1 MLKGGRNMATNK
13 NPVVTGT
20 QKASALA
27 QQVARRVAAKPRWLG
42 LAAIA
47 LAVIVAG
54 TVVARRGLPHWAHFD
69 ALRQMHFTPTLA
81 DLQRA
86 VHQHPQD
93 AKAHAR
99 LGHAYFAKGM
109 HAQGAAE
116 DERALF
122 LDPKIAS
129 DDMAADLVS
138 GFGTPAQTV
147 AANTLGSYHMVQA
160 ADGLEKLTSS
170 KVYAVR
176 SAALGTLQKLGRA
189 SRGEYLKVWTLDLEH
204 PDCEVRRHAIA
215 KLGEMGDKRALEP
228 IHAARMKDDQNTP
241 WYAFRC
247 IGNRSDEAA
256 KQILGEQNAKPA
268 QPGALARR

>member
-1 MLKGGRNMATNK
+1 MATNK

-27 QQVARRVAAKPRWLG
+27 QQVAKRVRARPRWLG

-47 LAVIVAG
+47 LALIVAG
-54 TVVARRGLPHWAHFD
+54 VVVVRRGLPHWANLN
-69 ALRQMHFTPTLA
+69 ALRQIHITPTLP

-99 LGHAYFAKGM
+99 LAHAYIGKGM
-109 HAQGAAE
+109 HSQGVAE
-116 DERALF
+116 DERALT
-122 LDPKIAS
+122 LDPKVSS
-129 DDMAADLVS
+129 DEMAADLVS
-138 GFGTPAQTV
+138 CFGTPAQTP
-147 AANTLGSYHMVQA
+147 AANTLASYHVVQA
-160 ADGLEKLTSS
+160 TDGLEKLTSS
-170 KVYAVR
+170 KLFTVR
-176 SAALGTLQKLGRA
+176 TAALGTLQKLGRA
-189 SRGEYLKVWTLDLEH
+189 SRGEYLRVWTLDLEH

-215 KLGEMGDKRALEP
+215 KLGELGDKRALEP

-247 IGNRSDEAA
+247 IGGRSDDAA
-256 KQILGEQNAKPA
+256 KEILGEQAAKPA
-268 QPGALARR
+268 QPSALARR